1 MNCKNINILD
11 CTLRD
16 GGYYNNWNFKDNLI
30 KSYLKLMNKLRIKYV
45 EFGFISFTSN
55 LNNTGNVNRVLLKK
69 IQFPNQ
75 MKIGVMINTKE
86 MLDLNGKADKEK
98 IKILFQKKLSD
109 KINFIRFAFN
119 LSELSQLL
127 IILKDKRFDK
137 YEIFL
142 NLMQAS
148 EISSRELKKIIKLIE
163 IKRIKYFYLAD
174 SFGSFKN
181 SSIKKIFSQ
190 LIKNYD
196 GNIGF
201 HAHDNLGL
209 AYSNATKVLKL
220 GANFIDSTLLGMGRG
235 AGNLKTETI
244 YNHLYKGSHSKEIKK
259 FNDKFFHPLLK
270 KYSWGKNVYYKYAGI
285 NRIHPTYV
293 QEILTNKNYQKKD
306 YFKILEYLKKSD
318 TKKYDPYNLY
328 NFNHFNNNNGHSLT
342 NIIKFFK
349 KEKIILLGPNKINNR
364 VKDKIRKLI
373 KNQKYLCIAINS
385 SKIIDEYFINYRV
398 LSHPQRILSDMNF
411 LLKNKTK
418 KIIPLS
424 LLKNK
429 IIKKLLSNS
438 KILNYGLI
446 LKKNVKNYIPSKNFC
461 ILEKPLAI
469 LYILSIFEI
478 SKIEKLIFVGFKGYE
493 KDYPFQDNTQE
504 YLSSFTKRN
513 PAIQTKIIK
522 PSKYKL

>member
-75 MKIGVMINTKE
+75 MKIGVMINAKE
-86 MLDLNGKADKEK
+86 ILDLNGKADKDK

-119 LSELSQLL
+119 LSELNQLL

-244 YNHLYKGSHSKEIKK
+244 YNYLYKGIHSKKIKN
-259 FNDKFFHPLLK
+259 FNDKFFYPLLK
-270 KYSWGKNVYYKYAGI
+270 KYNWGKNVYYKYAGI

-293 QEILTNKNYQKKD
+293 QEILTNKNY
-306 YFKILEYLKKSD
+306 
-318 TKKYDPYNLY
+318 
-328 NFNHFNNNNGHSLT
+328 
-342 NIIKFFK
+342 
-349 KEKIILLGPNKINNR
+349 
-364 VKDKIRKLI
+364 
-373 KNQKYLCIAINS
+373 
-385 SKIIDEYFINYRV
+385 
-398 LSHPQRILSDMNF
+398 
-411 LLKNKTK
+411 
-418 KIIPLS
+418 
-424 LLKNK
+424 
-429 IIKKLLSNS
+429 
-438 KILNYGLI
+438 
-446 LKKNVKNYIPSKNFC
+446 
-461 ILEKPLAI
+461 
-469 LYILSIFEI
+469 
-478 SKIEKLIFVGFKGYE
+478 
-493 KDYPFQDNTQE
+493 
-504 YLSSFTKRN
+504 
-513 PAIQTKIIK
+513 
-522 PSKYKL
+522 